1 VWSVAEVTQGSVVDG
16 RYTVLQRIGSG
27 GMADVWLAD
36 DSHLQRQVALKVL
49 HARFAQ
55 DREFVERFRREA
67 EAAAG
72 LQHPNVVAVF
82 DRGEVDGTYYIAMQY
97 LEGRSLKQVIDAGLT
112 PEQAAGLVRQVLEGA
127 RFAHRHG
134 VVHRDLKPQNV
145 IVDAEGKATVT
156 DFGIARAGVSEI
168 TQAGSVMGTP
178 HYLSPEQAQGFEVT
192 AVSDLYSIGVMLYEA
207 LTRRVPFE
215 ADSAVAIAMKQ
226 VSQAPQR
233 PSSINPQVS
242 PALDAVVMRALE
254 KEPGQRFQSADAF
267 IAALDA
273 ALKDPGGG
281 AENTAAFAPL
291 PPIVAVP
298 EEPVAEGIDPE
309 EERRNRLLWF
319 LVALAV
325 LLGLLAGFALT
336 RDTTTK
342 VPNVTGN
349 QLNVAIALLQQNGFS
364 VGDVKRVE
372 REAPA
377 NEVLEQDPAA
387 APPADQASED
397 CSFLTFFCSKPK
409 VTLTVSSGP
418 GSAKVPS
425 TAGLTSEA
433 AEEKLDAAGFKT
445 KLESVHSKDVEEG
458 LVLKSE
464 PSGGET
470 ATKGSTVVL
479 KISSGP
485 KLAKVP
491 VVVGS
496 QRSLAVQQIR
506 GRGFTPSVEEVESKQ
521 PQGQVIRQAPS
532 AGSQLPPGSTVSITV
547 SRGEEKA
554 TAPNVI
560 GKERAEAVEAVRA
573 AGLEPVVQEQETEV
587 PSQVGR
593 VTDQFPPP
601 SSELKPGST
610 VTLVVGKAAA
620 GAAETEAEETE

>member
-1 VWSVAEVTQGSVVDG
+1 MAEVTKGSVVDG
-16 RYTVLQRIGSG
+16 RYTVLERIGSG

-36 DSHLQRQVALKVL
+36 DSHLQRRVALKVL

-112 PEQAAGLVRQVLEGA
+112 PEQAAGLIRQVLEGA

-215 ADSAVAIAMKQ
+215 ADSAVAVAMKQ
-226 VSQAPQR
+226 VSQPPQR

-242 PALDAVVMRALE
+242 PPLDAVVMRALE

-267 IAALDA
+267 IAAIDA

-281 AENTAAFAPL
+281 ADNTAAFAPL
-291 PPIVAVP
+291 PPVVAVP

-309 EERRNRLLWF
+309 DEGRRRRRQIWI
-319 LVALAV
+319 LVAVAV
-325 LLGLLAGFALT
+325 LIGLLVGFALT
-336 RDTTTK
+336 RDTTTE

-349 QLNVAIALLQQNGFS
+349 QLNVAIALLQQDGFS

-377 NEVLEQDPAA
+377 NEVQEQEPLPS
-387 APPADQASED
+387 PPSDQAAED
-397 CSFLTFFCSKPK
+397 CAFLTFFCSKPK

-425 TAGLTSEA
+425 TAGLTSTA
-433 AEEKLDAAGFKT
+433 AEEKLEEAGFKT

-470 ATKGSTVVL
+470 ATKGTAVAL
-479 KISSGP
+479 KVSSGP

-521 PQGQVIRQAPS
+521 PEGQVIRQAPS

-547 SRGEEKA
+547 SKGEEKA

-560 GKERAEAVEAVRA
+560 GKERAEAVEAVRG
-573 AGLEPVVQEQETEV
+573 AGLKPVVQEQETEV

-601 SSELKPGST
+601 NSEVKPGST

>member
-1 VWSVAEVTQGSVVDG
+1 VAEVTKGSLVDG
-16 RYTVLQRIGSG
+16 RYTVLERIGSG

-36 DSHLQRQVALKVL
+36 DSHLQRRVALKVL

-55 DREFVERFRREA
+55 DKEFVERFRREA

-82 DRGEVDGTYYIAMQY
+82 DRGEIDGTYYIAMQY
-97 LEGRSLKQVIDAGLT
+97 LEGRTLKQVIDAGLT
-112 PEQAAGLVRQVLEGA
+112 PEQAAGLIRQVLEGA

-156 DFGIARAGVSEI
+156 DFGIAQAGVSEI
-168 TQAGSVMGTP
+168 TQAGSVLGTP

-267 IAALDA
+267 IAAIDA

-298 EEPVAEGIDPE
+298 EEPVAEGVDPDE
-309 EERRNRLLWF
+309 GKRSRIWI
-319 LVALAV
+319 LVAIAV
-325 LLGLLAGFALT
+325 LIGLLVGFALT
-336 RDTTTK
+336 RDTTTE

-349 QLNVAIALLQQNGFS
+349 QLNVAIALLQQDGFS

-425 TAGLTSEA
+425 TAGLTSTT
-433 AEEKLDAAGFKT
+433 AEEKLEEAGFKT

-479 KISSGP
+479 RVSSGP

-506 GRGFTPSVEEVESKQ
+506 GRGFVPSIEEVESKQ
-521 PQGQVIRQAPS
+521 PEGQVIRQAPS

-547 SRGEEKA
+547 SKGEEKA

-560 GKERAEAVEAVRA
+560 GKERAEAVEMVRA
-573 AGLEPVVQEQETEV
+573 AGLKPVVQEQETEV
-587 PSQVGR
+587 PSQAGR

-601 SSELKPGST
+601 SSEVKPGST
-610 VTLVVGKAAA
+610 VTLVVGKASA